1 MDSLPARLWKS
12 SEGQGIA
19 EYAVVLAVVLTL
31 VIGTVQMI
39 ALHANDIFMRVAR
52 ALQ

>member
-1 MDSLPARLWKS
+1 MDSLPARLWKD

-19 EYAVVLAVVLTL
+19 EYAVLLAVALTL
-31 VIGTVQMI
+31 VIATVQMI
-39 ALHANDIFMRVAR
+39 ALHANDIFMRVAS